1 VKRILGN
8 DRQAAKIFALL
19 LAAMLGLAL
28 FLSPYRLH
36 SSPTSIFFVSQ
47 TAASEHAGHSEH
59 EHQQTQELQCLRC
72 VLYGFQLPETAT
84 PFVIILVVLGF
95 IKVAKPI
102 APDSFITLSKTARAP
117 PVSL

>member
-1 VKRILGN
+1 VSRTLGN

-19 LAAMLGLAL
+19 LAALLGLAL

-36 SSPTSIFFVSQ
+36 SSPASIFFIVQ
-47 TAASEHAGHSEH
+47 TAASDHAGHGEH

-102 APDSFITLSKTARAP
+102 APASFITPSKSARAP
-117 PVSL
+117 PASL